1 MKANTSIHAEHDHAG
16 WLSRVALDVSVAL
29 DWLTGPVMSEQER
42 QDRVVA
48 EVQNLKYDVRAL
60 QLH

>member
-16 WLSRVALDVSVAL
+16 WLSRVAHDVSVAL
-29 DWLTGPVMSEQER
+29 DWLTGPAMSEQER